1 MFSTII
7 PFLPVRFWPLDLLS
21 HFQTYYFVIAT
32 VIFMILVFGLPF
44 FKKGRI
50 YWHMLFP
57 TLFSLI
63 LSGLSLLPYL
73 PTTAET
79 STKSDQQLS
88 VMQANVF
95 KFNSDH
101 KAFLTQIQQHDPD
114 IIAVAEATPK
124 WRDALHELKKN
135 WPHQIDKAKLGSHG
149 MMIFSK
155 LPLSQIDTK
164 YLGRDDIP
172 TIFFRITW
180 KDQQIHFISL
190 HPLPPVCWKCFSI
203 RDNNFFDIADI
214 AQTMPADTPTIVLGD
229 MNTTMFSPSYK
240 TFMHRTNLE
249 NARLGQGLYPT
260 WPAALPFFLRIPIDH
275 ILHSKNLDLL
285 HFSALP
291 TNNSDHLTTL
301 AIFQ

>member
-7 PFLPVRFWPLDLLS
+7 PFLPVRFLLLDLLS

-32 VIFMILVFGLPF
+32 VIFMILVFGRPF
-44 FKKGRI
+44 FKKGRV

-73 PTTAET
+73 PTTDKIDT
-79 STKSDQQLS
+79 TPVKPLI

-101 KAFLTQIQQHDPD
+101 KAFLAQIQQHDPD
-114 IIAVAEATPK
+114 VIAVAEATPK
-124 WRDALHELKKN
+124 WRDALKSLKKD
-135 WPHQIDKAKLGSHG
+135 WPHQVDKAKLGSHG

-155 LPLSQIDTK
+155 RPLSHVDTQ
-164 YLGRDDIP
+164 YLGRADIP
-172 TIFFRITW
+172 TIFFRLEW
-180 KDQQIHFISL
+180 QDQHIQFISL
-190 HPLPPVCWKCFSI
+190 HPLPPVCWSCFTI
-203 RDNNFFDIADI
+203 RDTNFLDIADI
-214 AQTMPADTPTIVLGD
+214 VKKQPTDTPTIVLGD

-240 TFMHRTNLE
+240 TFIHRTDLR

-260 WPAALPFFLRIPIDH
+260 WPVTLPFFLRLPIDH
-275 ILHSKNLDLL
+275 ILHSKNLELL

-301 AIFQ
+301 AVFH

>member
-1 MFSTII
+1 MFSTLI
-7 PFLPVRFWPLDLLS
+7 PFLPMRFWLLDLLS

-44 FKKGRI
+44 FKKGHT

-73 PTTAET
+73 PTTAVT
-79 STKSDQQLS
+79 STKSEKQLS

-101 KAFLTQIQQHDPD
+101 NAFLTQVQQHNPD
-114 IIAVAEATPK
+114 VIAVAEATPK
-124 WRDALHELKKN
+124 WRDALKSLKKD
-135 WPHQIDKAKLGSHG
+135 WPHQVDKAKPGSHG
-149 MMIFSK
+149 MLIFSK
-155 LPLSQIDTK
+155 RPLSQVDTQ
-164 YLGRDDIP
+164 YLGNPDIP
-172 TIFFRITW
+172 TIFFQLEW
-180 KDQQIHFISL
+180 QDQQIQFISL
-190 HPLPPVCWKCFSI
+190 HPLPPVCWVCFLS
-203 RDNNFFDIADI
+203 RDKNFLDIAEI
-214 AQTMPADTPTIVLGD
+214 VKKQSADTPTIVLGD

-240 TFMHRTNLE
+240 TFINRTDLL

-260 WPAALPFFLRIPIDH
+260 WPVTLPFFLRLPIDH

-301 AIFQ
+301 AVFH